1 MVMQKISLEENQSE
15 NLVQQNIEH
24 LKQIFP
30 EVFSEGK
37 VNFETLRQLLG
48 DQKVLD
54 EGEEKY
60 GLNWHGKKKARQA
73 ALMPSLG
80 TLLPCPEES
89 VDWDNTQNLFIE
101 GDNLEVLK
109 LLQKSYTNKVKLIY
123 IDPPY
128 NTGSEFIY
136 PDNFQ
141 ENLDTY
147 LLYTGQKDEEGNTLT
162 SAKEKAGRKHSNW
175 LNMMYSR
182 LLLARSLLKDDGV
195 LVISIDENEHV
206 NLVKIAQ
213 EIFGEENYCG
223 EIVWKNSSKNDQ
235 DYISIQHE
243 YFVFFTKNKS
253 VNKGEWLEKKEG
265 IDEIY
270 KAFEK
275 FKNEHGNDWKAIH
288 QAALDWYKTF
298 PDSNPIIDSKHYSWM
313 DEKGVYFPDNISG
326 PNVGQYVY
334 EVEHP
339 VTKKNVKKPS
349 RGWFCPKSTMDE
361 LIASGGIHFGINET
375 TVPCLKT
382 YLKNTEMKSLTS
394 LRFKDGR
401 VASKRLRA
409 LFGENIFTN
418 PKDEELLVDFFKA
431 LNIKENDVVLDFFA
445 GSGTTGHAVML
456 HNVLNAHRVKY
467 ILVQLPES
475 LEAMAKTATGL
486 SKKIILNSIK
496 YLNERSLPLN
506 ICEITKLRLKL
517 VKEKLEE
524 TDVDQSLDLGFKVFK
539 LAQSNIQPW
548 NPDPTDLEATLLESE
563 NHLIEG
569 RTEQDIL
576 YELLLKR
583 GIDLATPITE
593 RKVGEKTVYSIGYG
607 ATFACLDEHIQAG
620 NIESI
625 AQLIIDWYQELAPG
639 NKPHIFF
646 RDSAFENDVVK
657 TNIAAILQQNG
668 LDHVRSL

>member
-48 DQKVLD
+48 DQQVLD

-326 PNVGQYVY
+326 PNV
-334 EVEHP
+334 
-339 VTKKNVKKPS
+339 
-349 RGWFCPKSTMDE
+349 
-361 LIASGGIHFGINET
+361 
-375 TVPCLKT
+375 
-382 YLKNTEMKSLTS
+382 
-394 LRFKDGR
+394 
-401 VASKRLRA
+401 
-409 LFGENIFTN
+409 
-418 PKDEELLVDFFKA
+418 
-431 LNIKENDVVLDFFA
+431 
-445 GSGTTGHAVML
+445 
-456 HNVLNAHRVKY
+456 
-467 ILVQLPES
+467 
-475 LEAMAKTATGL
+475 
-486 SKKIILNSIK
+486 
-496 YLNERSLPLN
+496 
-506 ICEITKLRLKL
+506 
-517 VKEKLEE
+517 
-524 TDVDQSLDLGFKVFK
+524 
-539 LAQSNIQPW
+539 
-548 NPDPTDLEATLLESE
+548 
-563 NHLIEG
+563 
-569 RTEQDIL
+569 
-576 YELLLKR
+576 
-583 GIDLATPITE
+583 
-593 RKVGEKTVYSIGYG
+593 
-607 ATFACLDEHIQAG
+607 
-620 NIESI
+620 
-625 AQLIIDWYQELAPG
+625 
-639 NKPHIFF
+639 
-646 RDSAFENDVVK
+646 
-657 TNIAAILQQNG
+657 
-668 LDHVRSL
+668 

>member
-1 MVMQKISLEENQSE
+1 MQKISLEENQSE

-37 VNFETLRQLLG
+37 VNFDTLRQLLG

-73 ALMPSLG
+73 ALTPSLG

-147 LLYTGQKDEEGNTLT
+147 LLYTGQKDEEGNSLT

-298 PDSNPIIDSKHYSWM
+298 PDSNPIKDSKHYSWM
-313 DEKGVYFPDNISG
+313 DEEGVYFASDASG

-334 EVEHP
+334 EIEHP
-339 VTKKNVKKPS
+339 ITKKNVKKPS
-349 RGWFCPKSTMDE
+349 RGWSCPKDNFLE
-361 LIASGGIHFGINET
+361 LMANNKIHFGDDET
-375 TVPCLKT
+375 KVPCLKT
-382 YLKNTEMKSLTS
+382 YLKNTEYKSLTS

-401 VASKRLRA
+401 AASKRLRA

-418 PKDEELLVDFFKA
+418 PKDEELLLDFLKA

-496 YLNERSLPLN
+496 YLNERSLSLN

-524 TDVDQSLDLGFKVFK
+524 SDVDESLDLGFKVFK

-583 GIDLATPITE
+583 GIDLATPIAE
-593 RKVGEKTVYSIGYG
+593 RKVAEKTVYSIGYG

-620 NIESI
+620 DIESI

>member
-1 MVMQKISLEENQSE
+1 
-15 NLVQQNIEH
+15 
-24 LKQIFP
+24 
-30 EVFSEGK
+30 
-37 VNFETLRQLLG
+37 
-48 DQKVLD
+48 
-54 EGEEKY
+54 
-60 GLNWHGKKKARQA
+60 
-73 ALMPSLG
+73 
-80 TLLPCPEES
+80 
-89 VDWDNTQNLFIE
+89 
-101 GDNLEVLK
+101 
-109 LLQKSYTNKVKLIY
+109 
-123 IDPPY
+123 
-128 NTGSEFIY
+128 
-136 PDNFQ
+136 
-141 ENLDTY
+141 
-147 LLYTGQKDEEGNTLT
+147 
-162 SAKEKAGRKHSNW
+162 
-175 LNMMYSR
+175 
-182 LLLARSLLKDDGV
+182 
-195 LVISIDENEHV
+195 
-206 NLVKIAQ
+206 
-213 EIFGEENYCG
+213 
-223 EIVWKNSSKNDQ
+223 
-235 DYISIQHE
+235 
-243 YFVFFTKNKS
+243 
-253 VNKGEWLEKKEG
+253 
-265 IDEIY
+265 
-270 KAFEK
+270 
-275 FKNEHGNDWKAIH
+275 
-288 QAALDWYKTF
+288 
-298 PDSNPIIDSKHYSWM
+298 
-313 DEKGVYFPDNISG
+313 
-326 PNVGQYVY
+326 
-334 EVEHP
+334 
-339 VTKKNVKKPS
+339 
-349 RGWFCPKSTMDE
+349 
-361 LIASGGIHFGINET
+361 
-375 TVPCLKT
+375 
-382 YLKNTEMKSLTS
+382 MKSLTS

-418 PKDEELLVDFFKA
+418 PKDEELLVDFLKA

-548 NPDPTDLEATLLESE
+548 NPDPTDLEATLLASE
-563 NHLIEG
+563 NHLIAG

-583 GIDLATPITE
+583 GIDLATPIAE
-593 RKVGEKTVYSIGYG
+593 RKAGEKTVYSIGYG
-607 ATFACLDEHIQAG
+607 ATFACLDESIQASD
-620 NIESI
+620 IESI